1 MVICYTEKRDMMVEE
16 IKKVARHVFAKYL
29 REKPRWLRSEAQNLV
44 LFLCW
49 TRCCAVG
56 NLGGIDGPPVLPPCP
71 AHRYRKPARAH
82 ITSAERAEGVS
93 TLGVINPGFKVCR
106 LCKNI
111 QNSLRLQPSTRTYT
125 CTPHADRNK
134 NILFKL

>member
-1 MVICYTEKRDMMVEE
+1 MLGRAWNGVRGP
-16 IKKVARHVFAKYL
+16 VFM
-29 REKPRWLRSEAQNLV
+29 
-44 LFLCW
+44 
-49 TRCCAVG
+49 
-56 NLGGIDGPPVLPPCP
+56 
-71 AHRYRKPARAH
+71 
-82 ITSAERAEGVS
+82 ITSAEPAEGVS

-111 QNSLRLQPSTRTYT
+111 QNSLTLQPSTRVYT